1 MPEEI
6 TLDSI
11 FAKDAEDLTEEEVQH
26 LNNFKS
32 QLTDEHLE
40 KYDSVLTDDE
50 EEGKSAHATETK
62 EEEQKPA

>member
-26 LNNFKS
+26 LNNFKA
-32 QLTDEHLE
+32 QLTDEQLE
-40 KYDSVLTDDE
+40 KFDSVLRDDDA
-50 EEGKSAHATETK
+50 EGESAHDTETK
-62 EEEQKPA
+62 EEEKETQ